1 MLNILLTASVP
12 AYSLTYHQKMFLS
25 NSLRG
30 VMVLGIMATMLL
42 QEANPEPH
50 IFGPGKVL
58 PSSAKPQLQLQ
69 LCLLAELT
77 LISVNPATP
86 PHPPPP
92 PPPGKVYL
100 VAVAN

>member
-58 PSSAKPQLQLQ
+58 PSSAKPQQELQLPAAAK
-69 LCLLAELT
+69 LAELQPYF
-77 LISVNPATP
+77 VF
-86 PHPPPP
+86 HPPPP
-92 PPPGKVYL
+92 PPHTPPCQ
-100 VAVAN
+100 